1 MNSFFE
7 YLDKIKAEE
16 DLKANTI
23 VFVSNALAAGV
34 QQRESEYKASPIHKR
49 SVVKKIAVAISS
61 VAACVVLAAAGYTYY
76 NTPVNYVSLDIN
88 PSVELGVN
96 TFGSVICADGYNED
110 GNSILKEH
118 RLKNLSLEEAI
129 SVLVQE
135 AAKQGFISEDGS
147 TVIAVTAQSDDEE
160 TAAELQK
167 ISRAGVDLALHSCS
181 TDAVIYADWSCLRL
195 RTKARELGISRGKY
209 KLISVLQ
216 GLDPNIT
223 VEAYKD
229 AKVTDIIATANAYIS
244 ASENGDVMNGENAE
258 SLEIIA
264 QAARDVLAA
273 KGCAENDQSMCSGNM
288 NKDKELE
295 NKDPEQ
301 EAVQSADKTGQAKA
315 QSQAQTQSA
324 FVSEEKK
331 NNDQT
336 TSQNQAQGVSVS
348 KKEEGET
355 QNGLQESQNQNAS
368 DVKQNQDENKS
379 ASGAEQG
386 QKPKENSSSKEKT
399 QNEDEAVSAQ
409 SKNDDTGSED
419 NDIVQKGA
427 AKDSQGKGENG
438 SDASKS
444 AGKVNGKS

>member
-7 YLDKIKAEE
+7 YLDKTKAEE

-34 QQRESEYKASPIHKR
+34 QQGESENKASPVHKR
-49 SVVKKIAVAISS
+49 SAVKKIAVAISA

-96 TFGSVICADGYNED
+96 AFGSVICADGYNED

-160 TAAELQK
+160 TAAELQEV
-167 ISRAGVDLALHSCS
+167 SRVGVDKALHSCS
-181 TDAVIYADWSCLRL
+181 TDAVIYADCSCMQL
-195 RTKARELGISRGKY
+195 RTEAREQGISPGKY
-209 KLISVLQ
+209 KLIQVLQ

-223 VEAYKD
+223 VEQYKD
-229 AKVTDIIATANAYIS
+229 AKVTDIITTASAYIS
-244 ASENGDVMNGENAE
+244 ASENGDVMNGENTE
-258 SLEIIA
+258 SLEIIV
-264 QAARDVLAA
+264 QTARDVIAA
-273 KGCAENDQSMCSGNM
+273 KGCAEKEQSMCSGNM
-288 NKDKELE
+288 NKDKAVE

-301 EAVQSADKTGQAKA
+301 ETAQGTDKTAPAQA
-315 QSQAQTQSA
+315 QSQAQAQSA
-324 FVSEEKK
+324 FVPEKK
-331 NNDQT
+331 KSKDQT
-336 TSQNQAQGVSVS
+336 TSQNQVKNASLS
-348 KKEEGET
+348 ENELDMT
-355 QNGLQESQNQNAS
+355 QNELQESQNQNAS

-386 QKPKENSSSKEKT
+386 QKPKENSSSKQKT
-399 QNEDEAVSAQ
+399 QNEDEPVSAQ
-409 SKNDDTGSED
+409 SKNDDTGSKD
-419 NDIVQKGA
+419 SDIVQKGS

-438 SDASKS
+438 SGASKS
-444 AGKVNGKS
+444 ARKVNGKS